1 MYCGAQKNIYV
12 QQIKGKSFEGYIFSK
27 KDTGYIPVENIK
39 ERFTPQQTD
48 ILEAEKILN
57 EQLLNLNKDLLNQRG
72 RCPIIHKK
80 LKKYKRQYIG
90 AITENGDSII
100 WINFIW
106 GKDKKSIK
114 RCSDKIIMILDGCS
128 FYWNVK
134 VNLTKGKLFD
144 LSINGQS

>member
-1 MYCGAQKNIYV
+1 MYCGAQKNIDV
-12 QQIKGKSFEGYIFSK
+12 QQIKGNCFEGYIFPK
-27 KDTGYIPVENIK
+27 TYTGFIPVGDILD
-39 ERFTPQQTD
+39 RFTPQQTD

-57 EQLLNLNKDLLNQRG
+57 EQLINLNKNLLNQTG
-72 RCPIIHKK
+72 SCPIIHKK

-90 AITENGDSII
+90 AMTENGDSII

-106 GKDKKSIK
+106 EKDKDSIK
-114 RCSDKIIMILDGCS
+114 KCSDEILIILDGCS

-134 VNLTKGKLFD
+134 VNLTKEKLFD